1 MNLNNKQVTLHIY
14 NVRNQNT
21 FSFDE
26 EYNKKVSFIFILFL
40 IAISYFSFNRSNKP
54 DHVPM

>member
-40 IAISYFSFNRSNKP
+40 IAISYFSFNRSNKT